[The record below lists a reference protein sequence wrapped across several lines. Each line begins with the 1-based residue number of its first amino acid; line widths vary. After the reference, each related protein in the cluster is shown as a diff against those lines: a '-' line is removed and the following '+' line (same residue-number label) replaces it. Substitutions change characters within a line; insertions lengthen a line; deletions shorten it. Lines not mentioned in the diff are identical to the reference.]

1 MSKISNKV
9 TLVFWISIAIAA
21 LSVIWGTMAP
31 NNLKNVT
38 STVRDYIGVHFGWYY
53 LLIVTVFVLFCIFVV
68 ISPFG
73 KIRLGKP
80 DESPDYSL
88 PTWFAMLF
96 SAGMG
101 IGLVFWGVAEP
112 VSHYIKNAPTAET
125 GTAEAIKESMKFTY
139 FHWGIHAWAI
149 YAMVALSLAYFKFRK
164 GAPGLISATLYPIL
178 GEKVRGP
185 IGKVIDVIAIFAT
198 VVGVATTLGF
208 GASQINGGL
217 AYLTGIPNN
226 FTVQLIIIGIVTVLF
241 MFSAYTGL
249 SKGIKY
255 LSNANMFLALI
266 LFGFMLVVGP
276 TLNIMNVFTD
286 TIGSYLSDVPNMS
299 FRLAPFN
306 EENSTWIQNWTV
318 FYWAWWISW
327 SPFVGIFIARV
338 SRGRTIRE
346 FLLGVLI
353 VPTLVSFLWFSIFGM
368 SAMNLDNVQ
377 EIANLATEKQLF
389 GTLMEYPLGA
399 IMSIIALCL
408 IGTFF
413 ITSADS
419 ATFVLGMQSTNG
431 SLNPPKT
438 VKFSWGFAQAGMA
451 AILLYTGGLQGLQN
465 ALISAA
471 LPFSIIM
478 LLMMYSL
485 YKALN
490 EDRLKQKQ
498 DKQARKKAQH
508 QHSEGSTTSM

>member
-1 MSKISNKV
+1 MSNKV
-9 TLVFWISIAIAA
+9 TLVFWISIAISA
-21 LSVIWGTMAP
+21 LSVIWGTTAP
-31 NNLKNVT
+31 DNLKLVT
-38 STVRDYIGVHFGWYY
+38 KTVRDYISVHFGWYY
-53 LLIVTVFVLFCIFVV
+53 LLVVTLFVIFCIFVI

-73 KIRLGKP
+73 KLKLGKP

-112 VSHYIKNAPTAET
+112 LHHYVKNAPTAEAGTT
-125 GTAEAIKESMKFTY
+125 GALKESLKFTY

-149 YAMVALSLAYFKFRK
+149 YAMVALSLAYFKFRR
-164 GAPGLISATLYPIL
+164 GAPGLVSATLYPIL

-185 IGKVIDVIAIFAT
+185 IGKAIDIIAIFAT

-208 GASQINGGL
+208 GATQINGGL
-217 AYLTGIPNN
+217 SYLLDIPNT
-226 FTVQLIIIGIVTVLF
+226 FWVQLVIIGVVTVLF

-266 LFGFMLVVGP
+266 LFAGMLIIGP
-276 TLNIMNVFTD
+276 TLVIMNVFTD
-286 TIGSYLSDVPNMS
+286 TIGQYLRDVSSMS
-299 FRLAPFN
+299 FRLAPFDDDK
-306 EENSTWIQNWTV
+306 SSWIQGWTV
-318 FYWAWWISW
+318 FYWAWWIAW

-346 FLLGVLI
+346 FLIGVLV
-353 VPTLVSFLWFSIFGM
+353 VPSLVSFLWFSVFGM
-368 SAMNLDNVQ
+368 SAIELDNAK

-389 GTLMEYPLGA
+389 GTLMEYPLGT
-399 IMSIIALCL
+399 ILSIVALCL

-419 ATFVLGMQSTNG
+419 ATFVLGMQTTNG

-438 VKFSWGFAQAGMA
+438 VKFSWGLAQASMA

-471 LPFSIIM
+471 FPFSIIM

-490 EDRLKQKQ
+490 EDRLKLKQ
-498 DKQARKKAQH
+498 DKKARKNAQ
-508 QHSEGSTTSM
+508 QSEGSSTSM

>member
-1 MSKISNKV
+1 MSKLSNKV
-9 TLVFWISIAIAA
+9 TLVFWISIAIST
-21 LSVIWGTMAP
+21 LSVIWGTAAP
-31 NNLKNVT
+31 DNLKLVT
-38 STVRDYIGVHFGWYY
+38 KTVRDYITIHFGWYY
-53 LLIVTVFVLFCIFVV
+53 LLVVTLFVIFCIFIV

-73 KIRLGKP
+73 KIKLGKP

-112 VSHYIKNAPTAET
+112 LHHYIKNAPTAEA
-125 GTAEAIKESMKFTY
+125 GTTAAMKESMKFTY

-149 YAMVALSLAYFKFRK
+149 YAMVALSLAYFKFRR
-164 GAPGLISATLYPIL
+164 GAPGLVSATLYPIL

-185 IGKVIDVIAIFAT
+185 IGKIIDIIAIFAT

-208 GASQINGGL
+208 GATQINGGL
-217 AYLTGIPNN
+217 SYLLDIPNT
-226 FTVQLIIIGIVTVLF
+226 FWVQLIIIGVVTVLF

-266 LFGFMLVVGP
+266 LFAGMLIVGP
-276 TLNIMNVFTD
+276 TLIIMNVFTD
-286 TIGSYLSDVPNMS
+286 TIGQYLRDVPNMS
-299 FRLAPFN
+299 FRLEPFN
-306 EENSTWIQNWTV
+306 EDRNSWVQGWTV
-318 FYWAWWISW
+318 FYWAWWIAW

-346 FLLGVLI
+346 FLIGVLA
-353 VPTLVSFLWFSIFGM
+353 VPSLVSFLWFAVFGM
-368 SAMNLDNVQ
+368 SATELDNAK
-377 EIANLATEKQLF
+377 EIANLATEQQLF
-389 GTLMEYPLGA
+389 GTLMEYPLGT
-399 IMSIIALCL
+399 ILSIVALCL

-419 ATFVLGMQSTNG
+419 ATFVLGMQTTNG

-438 VKFSWGFAQAGMA
+438 VKFSWGLAQAGMA

-471 LPFSIIM
+471 FPFSIIM

-490 EDRLKQKQ
+490 EDRLKLKKE
-498 DKQARKKAQH
+498 KQARKQE
-508 QHSEGSTTSM
+508 QQSEESSTSM